1 MESIGEGAF
10 YGCSNLEKVYTGK
23 NVEKIPPCCF
33 KNCSSLDTL
42 IIGESTRQIDK
53 NAFSGCERITQIH
66 SHNYIPP
73 ICYNS
78 SVFDYYVYKAA
89 VVYVPNTR
97 NAVARYQADDIW
109 KKFFEIYEEDITGV
123 EAISINTTAPSSFIN
138 LGGQRISNAQRGI
151 NLQKMPDGTTKKVL
165 MR

>member
-1 MESIGEGAF
+1 M
-10 YGCSNLEKVYTGK
+10 
-23 NVEKIPPCCF
+23 EKIPTCCF
-33 KNCSSLDTL
+33 AECSNLDTL
-42 IIGESTRQIDK
+42 ILGENTRHINK

-73 ICYNS
+73 TCATN
-78 SVFDYYVYKAA
+78 FPEYVYKAA

-97 NAVARYQADDIW
+97 NAVARYQADKIW
-109 KKFFEIYEEDITGV
+109 SKFFEIYEEDITGV